1 MYNFD
6 KETQMDNRHEK
17 VFMSSMISSNQKN
30 QIDERVGRGEGQ
42 ENSIFNLMDRQK
54 SKRSIGLMLGGWWG
68 DGCPHA
74 LLMAA

>member
-54 SKRSIGLMLGGWWG
+54 SKRSIGLMLGGW
-68 DGCPHA
+68 
-74 LLMAA
+74 